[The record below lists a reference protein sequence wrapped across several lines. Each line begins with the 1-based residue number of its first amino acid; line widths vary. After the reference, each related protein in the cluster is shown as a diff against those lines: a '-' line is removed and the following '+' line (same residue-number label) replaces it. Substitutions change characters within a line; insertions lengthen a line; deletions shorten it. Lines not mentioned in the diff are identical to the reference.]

1 MSKDLKRKWVILL
14 GVVVLI
20 LIGAVS
26 FYQITKGLVAD
37 VLEVQPRSFAITIE
51 EKGTV
56 VAQVM
61 RPIHPAFAGQVIK
74 LPVAEGQLI
83 EEGQVLAVVNSQEFA
98 LLRLQINNARSDL
111 ISAQNRYDRLQ
122 ALFEEG
128 AVTKQELEDA
138 QALLQ
143 SAQNRLQQQLE
154 AFAVHGSQGTR
165 IEPFG
170 DETGHYA
177 ILAPIAGIASNL
189 NVDAGE
195 LVTPGA
201 PLMTIYQPDVF
212 KVETY
217 LLTEDVQL
225 VEVGS
230 GVKLI
235 QERRNEQVV
244 FLGEV
249 ESIAPFA
256 EPQISA
262 LGLQEQRVRVT
273 VTPQFPDQ
281 SKVAPGFELDVQF
294 ILQEAADVL
303 VVPKT
308 ALFKLVDGDALWV
321 AKEGRAK
328 IQHVQTGLAND
339 TEVIIND
346 GLNRGDQVILNPQ
359 LKGLREGKKIVAK

>member
-1 MSKDLKRKWVILL
+1 M
-14 GVVVLI
+14 
-20 LIGAVS
+20 
-26 FYQITKGLVAD
+26 
-37 VLEVQPRSFAITIE
+37 
-51 EKGTV
+51 
-56 VAQVM
+56 
-61 RPIHPAFAGQVIK
+61 
-74 LPVAEGQLI
+74 
-83 EEGQVLAVVNSQEFA
+83 
-98 LLRLQINNARSDL
+98 
-111 ISAQNRYDRLQ
+111 
-122 ALFEEG
+122 
-128 AVTKQELEDA
+128 
-138 QALLQ
+138 
-143 SAQNRLQQQLE
+143 
-154 AFAVHGSQGTR
+154 
-165 IEPFG
+165 
-170 DETGHYA
+170 
-177 ILAPIAGIASNL
+177 
-189 NVDAGE
+189 
-195 LVTPGA
+195 
-201 PLMTIYQPDVF
+201 
-212 KVETY
+212 
-217 LLTEDVQL
+217 
-225 VEVGS
+225 
-230 GVKLI
+230 
-235 QERRNEQVV
+235 